1 VSNQAVIC
9 DFGLGKRLDD
19 RTASTSGRRSGPPY
33 ATAPEV
39 LRGEPFDSPADVY
52 SYGILVWD
60 LTRFWMRDSGKSAMP
75 EDLLRM
81 VERCLVFEKTERPT
95 MKDVR
100 EHFETLFGDL
110 LTSPKDVAWVQEE
123 AAERDVE
130 KVLGSQSLAMQAAA
144 SNNGLISF
152 SW

>member
-1 VSNQAVIC
+1 
-9 DFGLGKRLDD
+9 
-19 RTASTSGRRSGPPY
+19 
-33 ATAPEV
+33 
-39 LRGEPFDSPADVY
+39 
-52 SYGILVWD
+52 
-60 LTRFWMRDSGKSAMP
+60 MRDSGKSTMP

-100 EHFETLFGDL
+100 EHLEMLFGDL
-110 LTSPKDVAWVQEE
+110 FNSPKDVAWVQEE

-130 KVLGSQSLAMQAAA
+130 KVLGSQSIAMQAAA